1 MAGDWEALILE
12 NLIKSWT
19 AQKLNGGLD
28 NTKFDVR
35 VLMMIFY
42 FFWKSVTAKSYFK
55 SAWANYFWSTSHFSK
70 LWQLAGHFQQNDG

>member
-1 MAGDWEALILE
+1 MKSELKNYVTAKTRNVLMAGDWEALILE

-42 FFWKSVTAKSYFK
+42 FF
-55 SAWANYFWSTSHFSK
+55 
-70 LWQLAGHFQQNDG
+70 